1 MAKTIINNEPVPF
14 RDYFRK
20 VYASRQLILSFAKRD
35 LKARFVQT
43 KLGLLW
49 MVIQPLIALTIFTLF
64 FDQLIQL
71 ETGNV
76 PYVAFAFSG
85 MTIWYFFTNMINSA
99 GTALIHSQELIRKVY
114 FLKILLPIAK
124 ILVATVEF
132 MVAFILLVVIML
144 ILGMD
149 FHLQLLLFP
158 IAILMTILV
167 GSCVAIWLNVL
178 TVRKR
183 DLQHFIPYI
192 ANFGIWVTP
201 VFYPT
206 SLIPQPIREYM
217 YYLNPIATSID
228 FLRSILFNLPFNWFY
243 CISFIPVF
251 ILLIIGMRI
260 FKNMERNAVDFL

>member
-1 MAKTIINNEPVPF
+1 MAKTIINNKPVPLS
-14 RDYFRK
+14 DYLRK
-20 VYASRQLILSFAKRD
+20 VYASRALIFSFAKRD

-43 KLGLLW
+43 KLGVLW
-49 MVIQPLIALTIFTLF
+49 MIIQPLIALTIFTLF
-64 FDQLIQL
+64 FDQLIHL

-99 GTALIHSQELIRKVY
+99 GTALIHSQDLIRKVY
-114 FLKILLPIAK
+114 FLKILLPFSK
-124 ILVATVEF
+124 ILVATIEF
-132 MVAFILLVVIML
+132 MVAFILLIIIML
-144 ILGMD
+144 VLRMD
-149 FHLQLLLFP
+149 FHFQLLLFP
-158 IAILMTILV
+158 VAILMVIIV

-201 VFYPT
+201 VFYPA
-206 SLIPQPIREYM
+206 SLIPEPMRDFM
-217 YYLNPIATSID
+217 FYLNPIATAID
-228 FLRSILFNLPFNWFY
+228 FLRAILFNLSFNWMH
-243 CISFIPVF
+243 CLSFIPVF
-251 ILLIIGMRI
+251 VFLIIGIRI